1 YPLITY
7 TEGKEVKQV
16 QNFKSE
22 GSKKVTIK
30 SCDEDNLDQLI
41 SDLSQGEGVIGIIVN
56 TVKRAQEIAENC
68 ALKYGSDRVELFH
81 SNFIAT
87 DRIAKEDDLLNMIGK
102 SAERPKQ
109 KIIVGTQVME
119 QSLDIDFDVLISD
132 LAPM

>member
-1 YPLITY
+1 
-7 TEGKEVKQV
+7 
-16 QNFKSE
+16 
-22 GSKKVTIK
+22 
-30 SCDEDNLDQLI
+30 DNLDQLI

-132 LAPM
+132 LAPMDLLIQRVGRLFRHDIQRPQQFLKPTLYVL